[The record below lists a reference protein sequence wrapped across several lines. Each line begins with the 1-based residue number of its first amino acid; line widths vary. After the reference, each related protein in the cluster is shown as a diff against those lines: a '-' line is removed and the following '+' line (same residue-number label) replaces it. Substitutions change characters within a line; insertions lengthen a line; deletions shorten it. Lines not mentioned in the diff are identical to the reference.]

1 MVEVSMDVEAFND
14 SRTAVGN
21 LVGVVDGQDTG
32 IIQLEVLKSIGRKA
46 EWKELPLICSDQPE
60 KVTEELLV
68 RPCTW
73 TGAPW
78 QAIVREI
85 AADEQWL
92 EVSNGVIVGVHK
104 HRKYLQVSCSDE
116 VNIEIERHWE

>member
-1 MVEVSMDVEAFND
+1 MTVVLLWAIWSGSSM
-14 SRTAVGN
+14 GK
-21 LVGVVDGQDTG
+21 
-32 IIQLEVLKSIGRKA
+32 IQASSSWEVLKSIGRKA

-104 HRKYLQVSCSDE
+104 HRKYLQVSRSDE